1 MATPLTTAA
10 DAAGTT
16 EEQLAQRTRELEAVL
31 RALPDLYFRL
41 DAEGVVLERR
51 AGQDAELRFEEHE
64 ILGRPL
70 QSVLPPEVRSRFDA
84 ALARARETGRVHGV
98 EYRMPLDRGGRDYEA
113 RFAPL
118 SDGQVVALVRDIT
131 RRKDA
136 ERALRKREEHF
147 RRLTENATD
156 MVQMLDAEATIVY
169 TGPSVERL
177 LGYSPEEIAGTSALS
192 YLHPDDVQRAAVAVG
207 ELIATP
213 GTTRYIEYRVRR
225 KDGEWRFFE
234 AHCRTFS
241 PTSGDEGF
249 VVNARDITDRRAAA
263 EALRQSEERY
273 RVLIENTHDIITT
286 LDAAGHVTYQS
297 PAFSRVLG
305 YAPDE
310 MNGHHAFELLHPDD
324 TPQVVAALEAIIAQ
338 PGSTGHAEYRYRHKN
353 GTWRRLD
360 TFGRTLL
367 ADTADGGLVL
377 NSRDVTARWDAA
389 EKLRSASAEAQRAR
403 DEAERA
409 NVAKSEFLSRMSHE
423 LRTPLNSILGFAQL
437 LQTSELSVRSQK
449 GVQHILTAGEH
460 LLTLINEVLDIA
472 RIESGRQQLSIE
484 PVRLSTVLQ
493 EALGLVRPL
502 AAARGIRLAEAY
514 DPTADGYVRAD
525 RQRLVQ
531 VLLNLL
537 SNAVKYN
544 RPGGQVLLSSGPGT
558 PCDSPDERRVC
569 VLVEDTGTGI
579 DANRMH
585 ELFVPFARLGAE
597 RTDVEG
603 TGLGLALSRRLVEAM
618 GGSLVLD
625 RSTASGSTFRVELA
639 IATDPVDPA
648 AVLAATSEFAVPQ
661 AGASATILYIE
672 DNLANLSL
680 IEQILE
686 ARPEWR
692 LVPALQGRLGIDL
705 AREHA
710 PDVVLLDLHLPDIPG
725 EEVLRELRAAPRTA
739 NTPIIV
745 ISADATPKT
754 VERLLAAGANAYL
767 TKPLKVR
774 QFLRTLDDIV
784 SAAPP
789 RLPGHQT

>member
-1 MATPLTTAA
+1 MAPLPPSAESER
-10 DAAGTT
+10 TT

-31 RALPDLYFRL
+31 QALPDLYFRL
-41 DAEGVVLERR
+41 GADGEVLERR

-70 QSVLPPEVRSRFDA
+70 QSVLPPEVRPRFDA
-84 ALARARETGRVHGV
+84 ALAKARETGRVHGV
-98 EYRMPLDRGGRDYEA
+98 EYRLPVELGGRDYEA

-118 SDGQVVALVRDIT
+118 GDGQVVALLRDIT
-131 RRKDA
+131 YRKDA

-156 MVQMLDAEATIVY
+156 MVQWLDAQANIIY

-177 LGYSPEEIAGTSALS
+177 LGYAAEEIAGTSALS
-192 YLHPDDVQRAAVAVG
+192 YLHQEDVERAATAVG
-207 ELIATP
+207 ELLSTP

-225 KDGEWRFFE
+225 KDGQWRFFE

-241 PTSGDEGF
+241 PISGDEGF
-249 VVNARDITDRRAAA
+249 VVNARDITERRAAA
-263 EALRQSEERY
+263 EALRRSEERY

-286 LDAAGHVTYQS
+286 LDALGRITYQS
-297 PAFSRVLG
+297 PAFTRVLG
-305 YAPDE
+305 YPPDAV
-310 MNGHHAFELLHPDD
+310 NGRAALDFVHPDD
-324 TPQVVAALEAIIAQ
+324 VAAVSAAFAAIVAQ
-338 PGSTGHAEYRYRHKN
+338 PGSTGHAEYRYRHTD
-353 GTWRRLD
+353 GSWRRLD

-367 ADTADGGLVL
+367 PDSADGGMVF
-377 NSRDVTARWDAA
+377 NSRDVTARWEAA
-389 EKLRSASAEAQRAR
+389 EKLRVATSEAQRAR

-437 LQTSELSVRSQK
+437 LQGAELAPRSQK

-514 DPTADGYVRAD
+514 DPASDGYVRAD

-544 RPGGQVLLSSGPGT
+544 RPGGQVLLSSGL
-558 PCDSPDERRVC
+558 DEENPRRVC
-569 VLVEDTGTGI
+569 VWVEDTGTGI
-579 DANRMH
+579 DGERRH

-597 RTDVEG
+597 RTEVEG

-618 GGSLVLD
+618 GGALTLE
-625 RSTASGSTFRVELA
+625 RSTPGGSTFRVELA
-639 IATDPVDPA
+639 SADDPVDAA

-661 AGASATILYIE
+661 FGATATILYIE

-705 AREHA
+705 AREHM

-725 EEVLRELRAAPRTA
+725 EEVLRELRAAPGTA
-739 NTPIIV
+739 QTPIIV

-754 VERLLAAGANAYL
+754 VERLLAAGANGYL

-774 QFLRTLDDIV
+774 HFLRTLDDLV
-784 SAAPP
+784 SAQPA
-789 RLPGHQT
+789 RPGLDDA

>member
-1 MATPLTTAA
+1 MAIPVSTAA

-41 DAEGVVLERR
+41 DADGVVLERR

-84 ALARARETGRVHGV
+84 ALERARETGRVHGI

-156 MVQMLDAEATIVY
+156 MVQMLDAEATVVY

-207 ELIATP
+207 ELIASP

-286 LDAAGHVTYQS
+286 LDAAGLVTYQS
-297 PAFSRVLG
+297 PAFARVLG

-310 MNGHHAFELLHPDD
+310 MNGRHAFELLHPDD
-324 TPQVVAALEAIIAQ
+324 APQVIAALEAIVAQ

-353 GTWRRLD
+353 GSWRRLD

-367 ADTADGGLVL
+367 PDTADGGLVF
-377 NSRDVTARWDAA
+377 NSRDVTARWEAA

-437 LQTSELSVRSQK
+437 LQASELSVRSQK
-449 GVQHILTAGEH
+449 GVQHILTAGRAPADADQRGARH
-460 LLTLINEVLDIA
+460 RAHRVGASAALDRAGAACRPCCRRRSGWSA
-472 RIESGRQQLSIE
+472 RSRPRGASGWPR
-484 PVRLSTVLQ
+484 RT
-493 EALGLVRPL
+493 
-502 AAARGIRLAEAY
+502 IRA
-514 DPTADGYVRAD
+514 PTATCA
-525 RQRLVQ
+525 
-531 VLLNLL
+531 
-537 SNAVKYN
+537 
-544 RPGGQVLLSSGPGT
+544 P
-558 PCDSPDERRVC
+558 
-569 VLVEDTGTGI
+569 
-579 DANRMH
+579 
-585 ELFVPFARLGAE
+585 
-597 RTDVEG
+597 
-603 TGLGLALSRRLVEAM
+603 
-618 GGSLVLD
+618 
-625 RSTASGSTFRVELA
+625 TASGWCRCCSTSCPTRSS
-639 IATDPVDPA
+639 TTGPV
-648 AVLAATSEFAVPQ
+648 
-661 AGASATILYIE
+661 
-672 DNLANLSL
+672 
-680 IEQILE
+680 
-686 ARPEWR
+686 ARCCSR
-692 LVPALQGRLGIDL
+692 LVPARRATRPTIAGCACWSRTPAPASTPTGCTSCSCRSRASVPSAPTSRAPGSGSRCRADWSRRWA
-705 AREHA
+705 ARWCSTA
-710 PDVVLLDLHLPDIPG
+710 ARP
-725 EEVLRELRAAPRTA
+725 RAAPSASSWRPPPIRSIRPRCSPPPASSRCRTPA
-739 NTPIIV
+739 RRRRSSTSRTTSRT
-745 ISADATPKT
+745 SA
-754 VERLLAAGANAYL
+754 
-767 TKPLKVR
+767 
-774 QFLRTLDDIV
+774 
-784 SAAPP
+784 
-789 RLPGHQT
+789 